1 MARKKVDLTYITNDS
16 KRKTTL
22 RKRKNGLI
30 KKIGEISILC
40 EVEACAIIYTP
51 DDPQP
56 EVCPSNMGVQNVLS
70 RFRRVSEFEQ
80 NKKMLSQESF
90 LSQRIIKAQAQMKK
104 LSNATRKKEIT
115 LLMLQYL
122 NAGNIFDNANM
133 IDLNDISRLI
143 DKNLGEIERK
153 KNLSR
158 VQEMTP
164 NVENGRI
171 TMTQENQ
178 AIMNNVQGLKT
189 NVDAMQKQN

>member
-22 RKRKNGLI
+22 RKRKNVLI

-40 EVEACAIIYTP
+40 EVEACVIIYTP

-104 LSNATRKKEIT
+104 LSNEIRKKEIT

-143 DKNLGEIERK
+143 DKNMGEIERK
-153 KNLSR
+153 NSISQ
-158 VQEMTP
+158 VQEMTQ

-171 TMTQENQ
+171 TMT
-178 AIMNNVQGLKT
+178 
-189 NVDAMQKQN
+189 